1 MPLPVAIGR
10 ITAGFGPT
18 NEPLDSGGFNKGL
31 DIGVP
36 VGTPVQ
42 AITGGTVLQ
51 AGPGEDG
58 WGTSVKI
65 RDAQGNVHNYGHLSG
80 VNVQVGQE
88 IQPGATIGVSGN
100 TGAST
105 GPHLSYDVLAPN
117 GAATDPSPW
126 LGFNVAVDNRVA
138 NDLVG
143 RDVSDVS
150 GAETS
155 GGGTGAIDVT
165 PSYYADPEVNSRYL
179 QVRDRYLNAFDEW
192 TAAGQPREGPV
203 FERYMDEWD
212 AFLSFTDT
220 FGNPSAK
227 TSQSDP
233 AQTAF
238 ENAVTLGDL
247 ELAQADR
254 AYKRWYDQQEQAR
267 ADAASVVT
275 SAREHN
281 IANAEMQKAR
291 AESFAPGLMPR
302 PTDMGTIYRSYNDV
316 LNQYL
321 EERGIAEEPP
331 PVRADTGIS
340 LPDLAR
346 DAEGGMPGGTT
357 PAARPGATMLGRD
370 YPGPGAMLGPNSR
383 VDLGRKPGGPGAQL
397 PGRYN
402 RMGGEPI
409 PREDLSSNQRG
420 GLEQITDWLSMNP
433 TALGPFAPAGYG
445 ATLGSKGAGA
455 VKGAASKAK
464 ELGRKWWQRGFA
476 EGGVNIPGGRG
487 FVGEKGPE
495 IMEVPDFGAK
505 IVGAQGPEEV
515 DIPEGANIIPLDEA
529 YYFSQIQRAAQE
541 RPARRGARDMA
552 AARAR
557 AQDPNLQQ
565 KVIASLQK
573 ALASQAAADPPF
585 TPRLGEDWPAGR
597 DPWAV
602 WRPLTGVPAT
612 QEEAEAAAQQQRGGK
627 R

>member
-1 MPLPVAIGR
+1 MPLPVAGGR

-18 NEPLDSGGFNKGL
+18 DEPLDSGGFNKGL

-42 AITGGTVLQ
+42 AVVGGTVVQ

-65 RDAQGNVHNYGHLSG
+65 RDARGNVHNYGHLSG

-88 IQPGATIGVSGN
+88 VQPGTPIGVSGN

-105 GPHLSYDVLAPN
+105 GPHLSYDVLGPN

-143 RDVSDVS
+143 RDLGEVVS

-155 GGGTGAIDVT
+155 GGGAIDVT

-179 QVRDRYLNAFDEW
+179 QVRDRYLTAFDEW
-192 TAAGQPREGPV
+192 TAAGQPREGAV
-203 FERYMDEWD
+203 FDRYMDEWD

-220 FGNPSAK
+220 FGNPSAQ
-227 TSQSDP
+227 TSQQDP

-247 ELAQADR
+247 ELAEADR

-275 SAREHN
+275 NARQHN
-281 IANAEMQKAR
+281 IANAELEAAR
-291 AESFAPGLMPR
+291 NQSQTPGLMPR
-302 PTDMGTIYRSYNDV
+302 PTDAGTIYRSYNDV

-321 EERGIAEEPP
+321 EERGLAGEPP

-346 DAEGGMPGGTT
+346 DTEDGMPAGTT
-357 PAARPGATMLGRD
+357 PAATPAQTMFDTD

-383 VDLGRKPGGPGAQL
+383 VDMGRKPGGPGAQL

-402 RMGGEPI
+402 RMGGP
-409 PREDLSSNQRG
+409 PVRP
-420 GLEQITDWLSMNP
+420 EQDEQFVTDAMGAAWENFGNWATSP
-433 TALGPFAPAGYG
+433 TRSLGAFGPV
-445 ATLGSKGAGA
+445 AGA
-455 VKGAASKAK
+455 AQWGASKTGLGKKAK
-464 ELGRKWWQRGFA
+464 EQAKKWWQRAFA
-476 EGGVNIPGGRG
+476 EGGTNIPGGRG
-487 FVGEKGPE
+487 FVGERAPE
-495 IMEVPDFGAK
+495 IMEVPGFGSK

-552 AARAR
+552 AAQQR
-557 AQDPNLQQ
+557 AQDPQLQQ
-565 KVIASLQK
+565 KVVAAIQK
-573 ALASQAAADPPF
+573 AMASQAAADPPY
-585 TPRLGEDWPAGR
+585 TPRLGEDWPEGR
-597 DPWAV
+597 DPWSA
-602 WRPLTGVPAT
+602 WRPLTGQPAT
-612 QEEAEAAAQQQRGGK
+612 QAEAEAAAQQQRGG
-627 R
+627 RR